1 MGQAKRR
8 GSFEERK
15 AQAQARDHERREH
28 ERERLQQESE
38 LKERKRQE
46 AQERF
51 DARPQEEKD
60 ALIALARRRRSVAPF
75 LLFALGLSLLD

>member
-15 AQAQARDHERREH
+15 AQAQAREHERRQ
-28 ERERLQQESE
+28 REVE
-38 LKERKRQE
+38 LKERQE

-51 DARPQEEKD
+51 DALPQAEKD
-60 ALIALARRRRSVAPF
+60 ALIAQARRRRSVAPF
-75 LLFALGLSLLD
+75 LLFALGLSALD

>member
-15 AQAQARDHERREH
+15 AQAQARD
-28 ERERLQQESE
+28 RERLQSE
-38 LKERKRQE
+38 MERRERERQE

-51 DARPQEEKD
+51 DALPQEEKD
-60 ALIALARRRRSVAPF
+60 ALIAQARRRRSVAPF
-75 LLFALGLSLLD
+75 LLFALGLSQLD